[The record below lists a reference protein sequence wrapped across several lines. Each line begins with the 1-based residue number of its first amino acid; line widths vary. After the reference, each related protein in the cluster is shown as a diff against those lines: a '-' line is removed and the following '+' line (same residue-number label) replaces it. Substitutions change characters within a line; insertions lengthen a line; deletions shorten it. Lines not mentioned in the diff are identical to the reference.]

1 MGHSPVPMLPVPIP
15 NVTYSVTQG
24 RLHCVSPQCV
34 QCFIIAHANVTKCH
48 SPVPMLPYH
57 VSLPCETSLIPRL
70 TSSHHTRKSLG
81 TRLLCNSLCQCYL
94 QCATPRCP
102 RAILPGNQAAPENKN
117 STSVTTGLH
126 VKLDQ
131 FSPHSSPTAWE
142 DNQDCHTVKSTKWLA
157 TDSMQTGTVKGSMW
171 LAGAVALTSIT
182 AIVWFTPVLQ
192 SFCKNYQL
200 SVL

>member
-1 MGHSPVPMLPVPIP
+1 MPMLPSATPL
-15 NVTYSVTQG
+15 Y
-24 RLHCVSPQCV
+24 QCYP
-34 QCFIIAHANVTKCH
+34 TMCH
-48 SPVPMLPYH
+48 SPVKLASYRGSFPLTVRERAWVRGYCATPMSQCYLQCATPM
-57 VSLPCETSLIPRL
+57 S
-70 TSSHHTRKSLG
+70 
-81 TRLLCNSLCQCYL
+81 QCYL

-131 FSPHSSPTAWE
+131 FRPHSSPIAWE
-142 DNQDCHTVKSTKWLA
+142 ANQDCHTIKSTKRLA
-157 TDSMQTGTVKGSMW
+157 TDSMQTGTVKGSVW
-171 LAGAVALTSIT
+171 LAGAVALTSIIAT
-182 AIVWFTPVLQ
+182 VRFTPVLQ